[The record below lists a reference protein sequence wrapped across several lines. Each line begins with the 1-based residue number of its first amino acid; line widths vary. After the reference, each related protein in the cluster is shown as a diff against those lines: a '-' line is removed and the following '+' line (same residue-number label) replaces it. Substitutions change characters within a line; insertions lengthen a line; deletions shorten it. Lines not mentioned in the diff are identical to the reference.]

1 MIADGK
7 FAHPCAHCLDHS
19 GAVGQRDAAI
29 GSASFLARHHI
40 VVEIE
45 RTGMERDANLPRSRQ
60 ARIDIGHHF
69 QPVKAAGCPDHEFAH
84 GA

>member
-1 MIADGK
+1 
-7 FAHPCAHCLDHS
+7 
-19 GAVGQRDAAI
+19 
-29 GSASFLARHHI
+29 
-40 VVEIE
+40 
-45 RTGMERDANLPRSRQ
+45 MERDANLPRSRQ